1 MRLMDDYS
9 VDFFCCL
16 FFFESISN
24 AFLIR
29 FLTSF
34 VVVDFAVLVIGATTT
49 TTKITKIT
57 AATRAKLL
65 IHFHAPPSLVVYLYN
80 KQKKKKIKI
89 GRKNGEKTCWRFD
102 VISDFFKT
110 FFCTKIVMLF
120 YYFSPAF

>member
-1 MRLMDDYS
+1 MIILL
-9 VDFFCCL
+9 FFCCL

-49 TTKITKIT
+49 LTTKIT
-57 AATRAKLL
+57 AAIRAKLL

-80 KQKKKKIKI
+80 QKKKIKI
-89 GRKNGEKTCWRFD
+89 GRKNGEKTCWGFD

-110 FFCTKIVMLF
+110 FFAQR
-120 YYFSPAF
+120 S